1 MVKLPYD
8 TSYGKKIYNNG
19 IRVSLFKYLSLVDV
33 DSLQYEYVSD
43 SKTKLVYI
51 LGKNEDEKRLPVFDQ
66 PCLVDDLRGG
76 NVVAIDLRAY
86 VRAIKDGDDIVHIAD
101 VAKDSAQINFLVL
114 YGLLSIE
121 YYDGNLAVTSNV
133 AKNIMASY
141 AMFVGGVVANTLSL
155 SMVEQVNTYC
165 YAALYANLLLSDSD
179 DIEEMANL
187 TAVRAASMKLGT
199 VLAKDAILSMFNTS
213 DMRELYKKHG
223 KSLDLLVELIRQGVA
238 PEKAGL
244 VNLVAIFNTI
254 STMWYGPGGSKT
266 MVLSLEY
273 MPAWISLVVMSTA
286 DITYK
291 RSRLTTLL
299 SKYDKTIRIAELD
312 KYFLKYLNEHDVS
325 TRYNDK

>member
-43 SKTKLVYI
+43 SKTKLVFI

-86 VRAIKDGDDIVHIAD
+86 VRAIKDGDDILHIAD

-114 YGLLSIE
+114 YGLLTIE
-121 YYDGNLAVTSNV
+121 YYDGNLAV
-133 AKNIMASY
+133 I
-141 AMFVGGVVANTLSL
+141 

-187 TAVRAASMKLGT
+187 TAARAASMKLGT

-213 DMRELYKKHG
+213 DMRELYKKYG
-223 KSLDLLVELIRQGVA
+223 KSLDLLVELIRGGVA

-254 STMWYGPGGSKT
+254 STMWYGPGGSNT

-299 SKYDKTIRIAELD
+299 TKYDKTIRIAELD

>member
-19 IRVSLFKYLSLVDV
+19 IRLSLFKYLSLVDV
-33 DSLQYEYVSD
+33 DSLQYEYVSE
-43 SKTKLVYI
+43 SKTKLVFI

-76 NVVAIDLRAY
+76 NVVAIDLRSY
-86 VRAIKDGDDIVHIAD
+86 IRAIKDGDDILHIAD

-121 YYDGNLAVTSNV
+121 YYDGHLAVTSNV

-141 AMFVGGVVANTLSL
+141 AMFIGGVLTNTLNL
-155 SMVEQVNTYC
+155 SMLEQVNTYC
-165 YAALYANLLLSDSD
+165 YAALYANLLLSDSE

-187 TAVRAASMKLGT
+187 TAVRAASVKLGT
-199 VLAKDAILSMFNTS
+199 ALAKDAILSMFNSS
-213 DMRELYKKHG
+213 DMIELYKKHG
-223 KSLDLLVELIRQGVA
+223 KSLDLLVELIRQGIA

-244 VNLVAIFNTI
+244 VNLVSIFNSI
-254 STMWYGPGGSKT
+254 STMWYGPGGSNT

-299 SKYDKTIRIAELD
+299 SKYDKSIRIAELD
-312 KYFLKYLNEHDVS
+312 KYFLKYLNDHDVS
-325 TRYNDK
+325 TRYNNK